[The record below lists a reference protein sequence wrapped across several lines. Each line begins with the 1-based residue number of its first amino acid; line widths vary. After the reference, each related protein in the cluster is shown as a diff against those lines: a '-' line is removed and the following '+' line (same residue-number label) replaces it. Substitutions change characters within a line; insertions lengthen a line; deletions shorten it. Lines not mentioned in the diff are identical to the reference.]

1 MERQADVTRARALA
15 ATLGLL
21 LGLLVA
27 PEVARGQG
35 CMPLHFA
42 FPGLAGQR
50 VNYYQAHDWQ
60 FGIALRRVA
69 TNRFFVGTQEDEAA
83 APNGQP
89 LNLRLNSLELNL
101 SYAFSQ
107 RFSLTFTLPLSFSSA
122 ENTWGN
128 GMRNQAI
135 SSGVGDINLFGNWW
149 IATPD
154 RHPSGN
160 LSLGLGVKAPT
171 GDYHVTGPAW
181 TKNGTRL
188 VVPLS
193 QTNQLGDGGWA
204 ILLSTAAFKQILPKG
219 SVYLSGS
226 YSVSL
231 TQHTDVVWP
240 AAKTY
245 WAVPDVYSAR
255 LGLAY
260 ALVESQGLS
269 ASLGGRIDGTMT
281 GNLVGGSTDY
291 MRHAGYTI
299 FIDPGVSLQVGPSQ
313 FALNIPVRVYH
324 DYLNQTLSDGSVR
337 IGEGGVGDFVVYGG
351 YTYRF

>member
-1 MERQADVTRARALA
+1 MERQGDVTRSRLLPAC
-15 ATLGLL
+15 LGLL

-27 PEVARGQG
+27 PGVALGQG

-50 VNYYQAHDWQ
+50 VNYFQGHDWQ
-60 FGIALRRVA
+60 IGVAMRRVA
-69 TNRFFVGTQEDEAA
+69 SNRFFVGNQEVEDS
-83 APNGQP
+83 APGGQP
-89 LNLRLNSLELNL
+89 LNLRLNSVDFSL

-107 RFSLTFTLPLSFSSA
+107 RLSLSLTVPWSYSTA
-122 ENTWGN
+122 ENTFGN
-128 GMRNQAI
+128 GARNQAA
-135 SSGVGDINLFGNWW
+135 SGGLGDINLFGNWW

-154 RHPSGN
+154 RHPNGN

-171 GDYHVTGPAW
+171 GNYHVTGPAW
-181 TKNGTRL
+181 KPSGTRL
-188 VVPLS
+188 EVPLS

-204 ILLSTAAFKQILPKG
+204 ILLSANAFRQIFPKG
-219 SVYLSGS
+219 SVYFSGS

-231 TQHTDVVWP
+231 TQHTDVIWP
-240 AAKTY
+240 LARTY

-269 ASLGGRIDGTMT
+269 ASLGGRIDGTAAS
-281 GNLVGGSTDY
+281 NLVGGSTDY

-299 FIDPGVSLQVGPSQ
+299 YVDPGVSFQLGPSQ
-313 FALNIPVRVYH
+313 FSLNVPVRVYH
-324 DYLNQTLSDGSVR
+324 DYLNQTLSNGSVR
-337 IGEGGVGDFVVYGG
+337 LGEGGVGDFVVYAG

>member
-1 MERQADVTRARALA
+1 MDRHGDMTRARLLST
-15 ATLGLL
+15 TLGIL

-27 PEVARGQG
+27 PEAAFGQG

-50 VNYYQAHDWQ
+50 VNYFQRHDWQ
-60 FGIALRRVA
+60 IGVAMRRVA

-83 APNGQP
+83 APGGQP
-89 LNLRLNSLELNL
+89 LNLRLNSVDVSL
-101 SYAFSQ
+101 SYAMSD
-107 RFSLTFTLPLSFSSA
+107 RLSLSLTVPWSYSTA
-122 ENTWGN
+122 ENTFGN
-128 GMRNQAI
+128 GMRNQAA
-135 SSGVGDINLFGNWW
+135 SSGLGDINLFGNWW

-181 TKNGTRL
+181 TRNGTR
-188 VVPLS
+188 VEVPLS

-204 ILLSTAAFKQILPKG
+204 ILLSTNAFRQILTKG
-219 SVYLSGS
+219 SVYFSGT

-231 TQHTDVVWP
+231 TQHTDVIWP
-240 AAKTY
+240 AANTF

-260 ALVESQGLS
+260 SLVQSQGLS

-281 GNLVGGSTDY
+281 GNLVGGSSDY

-313 FALNIPVRVYH
+313 FSLNIPVRVYH
-324 DYLNQTLSDGSVR
+324 NYLNQTLSNGSVR